1 MLEGNKKPQTGNTEY
16 VTVDKRADILQA
28 TFEHYYEMA
37 MDHLTKAATTS
48 NILLI
53 IVGAIITLVG
63 FDQKVCGV
71 VDLGGAISVIVI
83 ALFGA
88 AWVWKQ
94 LERYCH
100 WAYIAY
106 EYQKELTKIVPM
118 LKTGK
123 DYYDDAQKAAVKDF
137 GDFFAK
143 KIEAGS
149 LWVFLHGIIAVI
161 GVGLLAIS
169 IICP

>member
-1 MLEGNKKPQTGNTEY
+1 MPEGDFVSLEKS
-16 VTVDKRADILQA
+16 ADILQA
-28 TFEHYYEMA
+28 TFKHYYEMA
-37 MDHLTKAATTS
+37 MDHLTKASTTS

-71 VDLGGAISVIVI
+71 VDLGGAIGVIVI

-88 AWVWKQ
+88 AWTWKQ
-94 LERYCH
+94 FERYCH
-100 WAYIAY
+100 WEYIAY
-106 EYQKELTKIVPM
+106 EYQKELTKMVPM
-118 LKTGK
+118 LKTGRN
-123 DYYDDAQKAAVKDF
+123 YYDGAQKAAAKEF

-143 KIEAGS
+143 KIEVRY

-169 IICP
+169 IQNRICP